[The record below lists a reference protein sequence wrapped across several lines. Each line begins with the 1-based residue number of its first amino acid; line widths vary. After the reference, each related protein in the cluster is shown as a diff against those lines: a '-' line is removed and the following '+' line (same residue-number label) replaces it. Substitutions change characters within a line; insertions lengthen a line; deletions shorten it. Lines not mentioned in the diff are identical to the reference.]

1 MSGQRAMFVSD
12 GLLGVNWAVW
22 GGVCL
27 LVAAIYT
34 LVWPRPR
41 QAACPAWRRAVL
53 RWAHAL
59 VWLALGV
66 SCFLRAADSS
76 AVADAANALALLAA
90 LLYVVFMASL
100 AVDRTAR
107 S

>member
-34 LVWPRPR
+34 LVWPRPG

-76 AVADAANALALLAA
+76 AVAEHADLG
-90 LLYVVFMASL
+90 
-100 AVDRTAR
+100 AVGGGAR
-107 S
+107 RGRRGRGRPPARC